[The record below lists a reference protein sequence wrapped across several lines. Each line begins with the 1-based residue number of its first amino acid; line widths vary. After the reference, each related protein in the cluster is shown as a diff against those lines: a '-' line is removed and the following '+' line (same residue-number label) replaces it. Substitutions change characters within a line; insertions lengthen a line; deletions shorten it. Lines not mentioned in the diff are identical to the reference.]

1 MKKVALA
8 LAAVLAVS
16 GVAHTQSAVA
26 QTPRDTLVVGWKF
39 DDILSL
45 DPHESFE
52 FAGSE
57 FGSQVYD
64 KLITFDPQNIGPI
77 KPGVAESWTVSDDGK
92 VITFKIRQG
101 IKFHSGNPLTAQD
114 VEYSVHRAVTMNKSP
129 AFIITQFGLNKDNV
143 KQKARAVDASTFV
156 LETDKAYATSFVLNC
171 LSANVSAVV
180 DSKLVKSSEKDGD
193 WGNTWLKT
201 NSAGSGAFKLTQ
213 WRANETL
220 SYERNDNYW
229 QGAPKLRRIVGRYM
243 ADANTR
249 RLAIEKGDIDVA
261 RDLQADQVKALQSN
275 PNVQTRSI
283 RKAYIWYL
291 GLNTKHEQL
300 KKPQVQ
306 QALKHLI
313 DYDQVANTVL
323 AGAYASQQTII
334 PQGFLGSIND
344 RPFKLDVARAKQLLA
359 EAGVPNG
366 FSITMDVTNTY
377 PSPEIAQA
385 IQATFAQA
393 GVKLELIPGDFRAT
407 LTKYRARNHDIYV
420 GRWGSDFL
428 DPHSNADAFA
438 KNVNNADDAPAK
450 PLAWRNSWQN
460 KELSDMVEAAM
471 IERDTEKRKQIYENL
486 QRKFTQGSP
495 FVVAFQ
501 NTELVAER
509 KNVKGLAIG
518 PISETTFFRLVE
530 KN

>member
-1 MKKVALA
+1 MNKF
-8 LAAVLAVS
+8 LAALGAAAIAVGS
-16 GVAHTQSAVA
+16 GAAVA

-77 KPGVAESWTVSDDGK
+77 KPGVAESWSVSDDGK
-92 VITFKIRQG
+92 VITFKIRNG
-101 IKFHSGNPLTAQD
+101 IKFHSGNALTAHD
-114 VEYSVHRAVTMNKSP
+114 VEYSIHRAVSMNKSP

-143 KQKARAVDASTFV
+143 KQKARAIDDRTLVF
-156 LETDKAYATSFVLNC
+156 ETDKAYATSFVLNC

-180 DSKLVKSSEKDGD
+180 DSKLVKSKEKDGD

-201 NSAGSGAFKLTQ
+201 NEAGSGPFKLVN

-220 SYERNDNYW
+220 SYERYDAYW
-229 QGAPKLRRIVGRYM
+229 QGAPKVRRVIGRYM
-243 ADANTR
+243 PEANTR

-261 RDLQADQVKALQSN
+261 RDLQSDQANALKSN
-275 PNVQTRSI
+275 PNVNVRAI

-291 GLNTKHEQL
+291 GLNTKHEHL

-306 QALKHLI
+306 QALKYLI

-323 AGAYASQQTII
+323 AGAYAPQQTII
-334 PQGFLGSIND
+334 PQGFLGAID
-344 RPFKLDVARAKQLLA
+344 DKPFKLDVAKAKQLLA
-359 EAGVPNG
+359 EAGLPNG
-366 FSITMDVTNTY
+366 FSITMDVTNTF

-385 IQATFAQA
+385 IQATFAQG

-471 IERDTEKRKQIYENL
+471 IERDTEKRRQIYETL
-486 QRKFTQGSP
+486 QRKFYENSP

-518 PISETTFFRLVE
+518 PVSETTFFRTVE

>member
-1 MKKVALA
+1 MKKVVLA
-8 LAAVLAVS
+8 LAALLAAA
-16 GVAHTQSAVA
+16 GVAHTQSALA

-77 KPGVAESWTVSDDGK
+77 KPGVAESWTVSPDGK
-92 VITFKIRQG
+92 VITFKIRSG
-101 IKFHSGNPLTAQD
+101 IKFHSGNALTAQD

-143 KQKARAVDASTFV
+143 KQRARATDDSTFV

-171 LSANVSAVV
+171 LSANVSAVI
-180 DSKLVKSSEKDGD
+180 DSKLVKANEKDGD

-201 NSAGSGAFKLTQ
+201 NAAGSGAFKLTQ

-229 QGAPKLRRIVGRYM
+229 QGAPKIRRVVGRYM

-249 RLAIEKGDIDVA
+249 RLALEKGDIDVA
-261 RDLQADQVKALQSN
+261 RDLQSDQMKALQSN
-275 PNVQTRSI
+275 ANIQTRAV

-291 GLNTKHEQL
+291 GLSTKHEQL

-306 QALKHLI
+306 QALKYLI

-323 AGAYASQQTII
+323 AGAYANQQTII
-334 PQGFLGSIND
+334 PQGFLGSID
-344 RPFKLDVARAKQLLA
+344 DKPFKLDVARAKQLLA

-366 FSITMDVTNTY
+366 FSVTMDVTNTY

-428 DPHSNADAFA
+428 DPHSNADAFG

-450 PLAWRNSWQN
+450 PLAWRNSWQD
-460 KELSDMVEAAM
+460 KEMSDMVEAAM
-471 IERDTEKRKQIYENL
+471 IERDTEKRKQIYETM
-486 QRKFTQGSP
+486 QRKFTTSSP